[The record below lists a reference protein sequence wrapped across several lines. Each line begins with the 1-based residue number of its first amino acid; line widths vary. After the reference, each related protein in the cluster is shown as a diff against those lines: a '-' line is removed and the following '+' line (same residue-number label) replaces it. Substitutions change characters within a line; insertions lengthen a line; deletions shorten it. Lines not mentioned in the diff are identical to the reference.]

1 METLTAPALRRI
13 VLEQSKRANVGHI
26 GSALSVVD
34 IVCAL
39 YDQVLRIPE
48 PTDPDRD
55 RFVMSKGHAVLAL
68 YGALHLRGWI
78 SAEDLETYA
87 GDGTLL
93 GMHPEHRVPGIDF
106 STGSLGHGLSM
117 GVGAALA
124 ARLEGS
130 RRRVF
135 VLLSDAECNEGSL
148 WEAAMFAAHHRLSN
162 LVAVI
167 DMNGQQALGYTRD
180 VLDLSQM
187 ADRWRAFGWDAQDVD
202 GHDIQQMVRAMEPVK
217 DDDGPPRVLVA
228 ETVFG
233 RGVPFMEKQLLLALS
248 PDVRRAVCVGV
259 GGRGGS
265 TRLRRSFSSTL
276 AEIAATDD
284 RIVLLTG
291 DLGYM
296 ALEPFAE
303 TFPDRFVN
311 VGVAE
316 QNMVAMATGLAEAG
330 FIPYCYSIGTFAS
343 LRAYEMIRNGPI
355 AQRLPVRIVGV
366 GGGFEYGH
374 NGVSHYPIEDV
385 GLMRIQPGMAVVTLL
400 TTARREPLFS
410 RRGTCRDPSI
420 TGSGRTTTP
429 SWKGLEGRFEL
440 GKVDVV
446 RTGSEVVLLAM
457 GAAALDAVDAATRL
471 EADGIAASVAVVGAL
486 NPAPVDDLRAILS
499 RHSLA
504 VSVEAHYVN
513 GALGSLAAEVI
524 AEAGLNCRLVRCG
537 VEQTPDGRSGSQTY
551 LHALHGIG
559 AEQVGDRVIAALS

>member
-233 RGVPFMEKQLLLALS
+233 RGVPFMEKQLSWHYLPMSDEQFALALE
-248 PDVRRAVCVGV
+248 AVEEV
-259 GGRGGS
+259 
-265 TRLRRSFSSTL
+265 L
-276 AEIAATDD
+276 A
-284 RIVLLTG
+284 
-291 DLGYM
+291 
-296 ALEPFAE
+296 
-303 TFPDRFVN
+303 
-311 VGVAE
+311 
-316 QNMVAMATGLAEAG
+316 
-330 FIPYCYSIGTFAS
+330 
-343 LRAYEMIRNGPI
+343 
-355 AQRLPVRIVGV
+355 
-366 GGGFEYGH
+366 
-374 NGVSHYPIEDV
+374 
-385 GLMRIQPGMAVVTLL
+385 
-400 TTARREPLFS
+400 
-410 RRGTCRDPSI
+410 
-420 TGSGRTTTP
+420 
-429 SWKGLEGRFEL
+429 
-440 GKVDVV
+440 
-446 RTGSEVVLLAM
+446 
-457 GAAALDAVDAATRL
+457 
-471 EADGIAASVAVVGAL
+471 
-486 NPAPVDDLRAILS
+486 
-499 RHSLA
+499 
-504 VSVEAHYVN
+504 
-513 GALGSLAAEVI
+513 
-524 AEAGLNCRLVRCG
+524 
-537 VEQTPDGRSGSQTY
+537 
-551 LHALHGIG
+551 
-559 AEQVGDRVIAALS
+559 